1 MKSITKSLF
10 KSLGVCFAI
19 TAMTSCG
26 GDSTKATLEI
36 RNELGDLGKYVSFD
50 SDEATVSFEETN
62 VGGTQFITFSSTI
75 TATAKEAVASDY
87 SFGFDAKVLDADLNE
102 IAPLPDYR
110 IDDKSDYD
118 NGGYSSYLPAGG
130 FRASFNES
138 GPVSD
143 MSESKKAELDF
154 VWNQIRTKGKYIV
167 LTPSYNAKFA
177 PYKGGESAGRSSDEA
192 VVDTPVVETVEVEEI
207 TAGSSED
214 WDSVLDEYDTYCT
227 KLASLAK
234 KAKAGDM
241 TAIADYASALESA
254 QALNEKLESATGTM
268 TAAQAARF
276 SKIAA
281 KMASAMM

>member
-62 VGGTQFITFSSTI
+62 VGGNQFITFSSTI

-87 SFGFDAKVLDADLNE
+87 SFRFDAKVLDADLNE
-102 IAPLPDYR
+102 IAPLPDYS

-118 NGGYSSYLPAGG
+118 NGGFRSYLPAGG

-143 MSESKKAELDF
+143 MSESTKAELDF

-192 VVDTPVVETVEVEEI
+192 VVDTPVVETGEIEEI
-207 TAGSSED
+207 TAGSRED

-254 QALNEKLESATGTM
+254 QALNEKLESATGIM

>member
-26 GDSTKATLEI
+26 GDSTEATLENS
-36 RNELGDLGKYVSFD
+36 NEQS
-50 SDEATVSFEETN
+50 
-62 VGGTQFITFSSTI
+62 
-75 TATAKEAVASDY
+75 
-87 SFGFDAKVLDADLNE
+87 
-102 IAPLPDYR
+102 
-110 IDDKSDYD
+110 
-118 NGGYSSYLPAGG
+118 
-130 FRASFNES
+130 
-138 GPVSD
+138 
-143 MSESKKAELDF
+143 
-154 VWNQIRTKGKYIV
+154 
-167 LTPSYNAKFA
+167 
-177 PYKGGESAGRSSDEA
+177 GESAGRSSDEA